1 MKKLVFLMGLSTFA
15 ICFGLEAQVL
25 TKNVTVNGNEVRVR
39 TSGIEDRKILQ
50 PLIILEAGLGE
61 RLGIFDKLF
70 DQVSE
75 FAPVLAYDRLAK
87 DKSESTGQDLTIE
100 KLTSQLHELLGELKL
115 SPPYIFVGHN
125 WGSVFA
131 REFALNYPDEV
142 SGMIYLDPIAPTKNL
157 DQLALELN
165 ETGING
171 SYLIEEY
178 RSNQTLGR
186 FRNSPREMEFM
197 QQLMANESSIWKN
210 MKEPNVPS
218 IIMLSRRNDIQTAM
232 EPIWKEGKI
241 LADKLL
247 ENRTRF
253 FQDLTSDLSNFSL
266 VLTPSSFNYLPLQST
281 TSVTLSIQELIYS
294 ESSQKVMRAAQDL
307 SAGDFAT
314 FIVGLRT
321 YLPDFLLSESELNM
335 LGYSLMRQDQFDH
348 ALVLFEDNLEN
359 HPNSANVYDSF
370 GDGLLAVDRVQ
381 QAAQFF
387 EKAVELGKKSNR
399 RDLELFIKNLSR
411 TEAALNK

>member
-1 MKKLVFLMGLSTFA
+1 
-15 ICFGLEAQVL
+15 
-25 TKNVTVNGNEVRVR
+25 
-39 TSGIEDRKILQ
+39 
-50 PLIILEAGLGE
+50 LGE

-87 DKSESTGQDLTIE
+87 DKSESMGLDLTIE

-142 SGMIYLDPIAPTKNL
+142 SGMIYLDPIAPTENL

-165 ETGING
+165 EAGVNG

-178 RSNQTLGR
+178 RSNQMLGR

-253 FQDLTSDLSNFSL
+253 FLDLTSDLSNFSL

-307 SAGDFAT
+307 SPEDFAT

-381 QAAQFF
+381 QAAQSF
-387 EKAVELGKKSNR
+387 EKAVELGKKSNH
-399 RDLELFIKNLSR
+399 RDLELFTKNLSR